1 MTAMGRTTRD
11 EQRPPLVVICGPTAA
26 GKTAFSLELAE
37 RFGAEIVS
45 ADSRQVYRGM
55 DIGTAKATAE
65 ERARIPHH
73 LIDVAEVDE
82 DYSVA
87 DFAVQGRRAILD
99 ISARG
104 KRPFVVGGTG
114 LYIRALTEGLL
125 DAPAGDPQVRQAIL
139 DQGDAEGEGALYR
152 RLQRVDPPLAE
163 RLKPRDQVRI
173 VRGLEVFEISGRRL
187 SDLQE
192 GHAFAEQPYPLL
204 VVGVTLA
211 RDELYR
217 RIDGRVEAMV
227 AGGLVEEVSALLA
240 RGFSPGL
247 KALRTIGYQEIIR
260 HLAGEISLDEAVA
273 LIQRDSRRYAK
284 RQLTWFRRD
293 KKIIW
298 VDSLRESAK
307 IPQMTELFY
316 AAKRSGHAQNPI

>member
-1 MTAMGRTTRD
+1 MTVSGRTTRD
-11 EQRPPLVVICGPTAA
+11 ERRPSLVVICGPTAA
-26 GKTAFSLELAE
+26 GKTALSLDLAE

-99 ISARG
+99 IAARG
-104 KRPFVVGGTG
+104 KHPFVVGGTG

-139 DQGDAEGEGALYR
+139 DRGEAEGEGALYR
-152 RLQRVDPPLAE
+152 RLQLIDPPLAE

-204 VVGVTLA
+204 VVGVTLE
-211 RDELYR
+211 RQELYR

-273 LIQRDSRRYAK
+273 LIQRESRRYAK

-316 AAKRSGHAQNPI
+316 AAKRSGHAQDPI